1 MPGVSYTP
9 YREIGSIPGLR
20 LLFTPEALLWYNSNR
35 TPTEER
41 EQFLRK
47 VQNLYTDIREKGR
60 PRRGRVKSARACECQ
75 FSTYDCRKIGEFS
88 LIINRQS
95 KPKRTLSFTFWPY
108 PINRIF
114 RHVWLLQ
121 QSIKSTPQHLT
132 NCHGTTLTA
141 VLNSTLKAQQ
151 IRNSMPS
158 GKTSGENS
166 QHSRSRSSRWLEQ

>member
-60 PRRGRVKSARACECQ
+60 PRRGRVKSARACEVPVL
-75 FSTYDCRKIGEFS
+75 YLR
-88 LIINRQS
+88 LS
-95 KPKRTLSFTFWPY
+95 KDQ
-108 PINRIF
+108 RIF
-114 RHVWLLQ
+114 FDYKPAKQTKEDVVVHFGR
-121 QSIKSTPQHLT
+121 
-132 NCHGTTLTA
+132 
-141 VLNSTLKAQQ
+141 
-151 IRNSMPS
+151 IR
-158 GKTSGENS
+158 
-166 QHSRSRSSRWLEQ
+166 